1 MRNDNDS
8 RNILI
13 DIASKEGVPGLYSD
27 MSGKKKSG
35 YDGKIAG
42 LYDLEE
48 TIGQGHFAIVKLAR
62 HVFTGEKVAVK
73 VIDKQKLDDI
83 SRSHLFQ
90 EVRCM
95 KLVQHPNVV
104 RLYEVIDTQT
114 KLYLILE
121 LGDGDMYDYIM
132 KHDSGLDDAL
142 AKKYFRQI
150 VEAIIYCHKLHVVHR
165 DLKPENVVFFNDL
178 GVVKLTDF
186 GFSNVFA
193 PGKKLET
200 SCGSLAYSAPEILL
214 GDSYDPPAVGK
225 RFIFFGETSTSCRNP
240 DAMTK

>member
-1 MRNDNDS
+1 
-8 RNILI
+8 
-13 DIASKEGVPGLYSD
+13 
-27 MSGKKKSG
+27 MSGARFRASS

-48 TIGQGHFAIVKLAR
+48 TLGRGHFAIVKLAK
-62 HVFTGEKVAVK
+62 HVFTGQKVAVK
-73 VIDKQKLDDI
+73 VIDKNKLDEV

-95 KLVQHPNVV
+95 KLVQHPHVV

-121 LGDGDMYDYIM
+121 LGDGGDMYDYIM
-132 KHDSGLDDAL
+132 QHENGLDEEL
-142 AKKYFRQI
+142 ARYYFRQI
-150 VEAIIYCHKLHVVHR
+150 VHAISYCHKLHVVHR
-165 DLKPENVVFFNDL
+165 DLKPENVIFFKKQ

-186 GFSNVFA
+186 GFSNLYR
-193 PGKKLET
+193 PGEKLET

-214 GDSYDPPAVGK
+214 GDLYDAPAVGK
-225 RFIFFGETSTSCRNP
+225 FLLF
-240 DAMTK
+240 K